1 MIVVPVE
8 VPLCAAWPSGDTTQL
23 ATLQGCRVAHL
34 YRERRPQI
42 AIGHARWIA
51 SSASPRVTRLNGTAT
66 LNSARMKHSAARRA
80 SMPSSLPHPEGRPR
94 ARGGTSEPTREASN
108 VNGRLANVSRA
119 TNTETAGPRPA
130 YRFTAGLTFDPRPP
144 RMSPVPPPQALTT
157 HERTNTAPA
166 SPGSRRRSGFEPRPP
181 RVLQPA
187 RGACGAGT
195 AGSTRTVTSDVDP
208 NGNRYMWGTR

>member
-42 AIGHARWIA
+42 AIGHARWTA
-51 SSASPRVTRLNGTAT
+51 SSASPRVTRLNGTTT

-80 SMPSSLPHPEGRPR
+80 SMPSSMPHPEGRPR
-94 ARGGTSEPTREASN
+94 APGGTSAPTSEASN

-130 YRFTAGLTFDPRPP
+130 YRAHRRIDLRP
-144 RMSPVPPPQALTT
+144 SSAEDVASAA
-157 HERTNTAPA
+157 APSLDHSRA
-166 SPGSRRRSGFEPRPP
+166 NEHGSREPWQSSQKRF
-181 RVLQPA
+181 
-187 RGACGAGT
+187 
-195 AGSTRTVTSDVDP
+195 
-208 NGNRYMWGTR
+208 